1 MLAPAIISQRV
12 RCRQIAESDLS
23 ELTDLLAR
31 GFPRSTRVYWSKG
44 FERLKKLPQ
53 IEPMP
58 RFGYVLE
65 TERGLVGALL
75 TITSRRPDGR
85 IVANVSSWYVEP
97 NWRSHSTVLVSA
109 ATKHKHVTY
118 INTSPAPHTWRT
130 LTAQGYYPYNF
141 GRSAVFALLGLG
153 GGRVHTEIPQGL
165 PEHTMLLDHRSWG
178 CVSLVCE
185 KDGELFPFI
194 FKPRRLD
201 QPPVRVMDLLYCRST
216 ADFARC
222 GAALGRHALLRH
234 GAVAFLIDGKISGLV
249 SHYVE
254 GKEPRYYKGEGPP
267 PLNDLAYTESTI
279 LG

>member
-1 MLAPAIISQRV
+1 MYAPATMSQRV

-23 ELTDLLAR
+23 ALADLLAL
-31 GFPRSTRVYWSKG
+31 GFPRSTRATWTNG
-44 FERLKKLPQ
+44 FDRMKKLPQ

-65 TERGLVGALL
+65 TGHGLVGALL
-75 TITSRRPDGR
+75 TINSRRPDGR
-85 IVANVSSWYVEP
+85 IVTNLSSWYVEP
-97 NWRSHSTVLVSA
+97 NWRAHSTVLVSV

-118 INTSPAPHTWRT
+118 LNISPAPHTWPT
-130 LTAQGYYPYNF
+130 LTAQGCHPYNF

-153 GGRVHTEIPQGL
+153 GGRVGVDIPQNL
-165 PEHTMLLDHRSWG
+165 PERTMLLDHRAWG

-185 KDGELFPFI
+185 KDGEPIPFI
-194 FKPRRLD
+194 FKPRRLNR
-201 QPPVRVMDLLYCRST
+201 PPVRAMDLLYCRST

-222 GAALGRHALLRH
+222 AAALGRYALLRH
-234 GAVAFLIDGKISGLV
+234 GAVCFLIDGKISGLI

-254 GKEPRYYKGEGPP
+254 GKDPRYYKGEGPP
-267 PLNDLAYTESTI
+267 PLNDLAYTESAI